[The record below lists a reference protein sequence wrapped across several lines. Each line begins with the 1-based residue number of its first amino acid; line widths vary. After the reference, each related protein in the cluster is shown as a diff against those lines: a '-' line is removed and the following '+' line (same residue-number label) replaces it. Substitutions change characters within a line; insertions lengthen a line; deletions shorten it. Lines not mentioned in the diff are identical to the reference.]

1 MSNHHTEEEI
11 SVPELII
18 KGQKY
23 FQFLKKRQLIVWL
36 WVLTFFIIGIIIAIN
51 RDDEYEAVNVILSYS
66 SSSNAMGGNQAAS
79 RLAGLAG
86 ITLPNTQQQ
95 SGRVISEFMIP
106 NLLNT
111 YPVAYKLGS
120 KPLRFYSED
129 AVMTGI
135 EFFSE
140 PPNKTFIDHVKYWT
154 IEAPGRIIHWIVRKL
169 SAEPQRIRA
178 PETTQIELDK
188 LSTPSTSS
196 NPTSSNQRED
206 HLYVD
211 MRTHFAL
218 SDLTSRVT
226 VSLDLNVISISAIM
240 PDAYAA
246 ADLAQHATDILM
258 QEVVNFEIRKTEEEL
273 AFLLELYAESE
284 VKYNNAL
291 DVLTQIQDR
300 LRGITSTTASIELTR
315 AQGNVEIARQQFQQ
329 ITLRVEEARIK
340 LKEDTPMFAVLN
352 PIQIPQRPVQGSPI
366 GLVIVFIFLGL
377 ILGVGWVTV
386 RGMYDAMTAEV
397 DEKAVA

>member
-1 MSNHHTEEEI
+1 MSKHQTEEEI

-23 FQFLKKRQLIVWL
+23 FQFLKRRQLVIWL
-36 WVLTFFIIGIIIAIN
+36 WIATFFIIGVVFAIT
-51 RDDEYEAVNVILSYS
+51 RDEEYEATNVVLSYS
-66 SSSNAMGGNQAAS
+66 STQTGAGTTQAAN

-86 ITLPNTQQQ
+86 ITLPGAQQQ
-95 SGRVISEFMIP
+95 GGRVISELMIP
-106 NLLNT
+106 SLLTT
-111 YPVAYKLGS
+111 YPVAHKLGS
-120 KPLRFYSED
+120 QPLRFYSEGSE
-129 AVMTGI
+129 MSGI
-135 EFFSE
+135 EYFSE
-140 PPNKTFIDHVKYWT
+140 PPDKSIFDHLKYWT
-154 IEAPGRIIHWIVRKL
+154 IQIPGRIINWIVVKL
-169 SAEPQRIRA
+169 SSEPQRIRP
-178 PETTQIELDK
+178 PETTGQLEQDQTATGAT
-188 LSTPSTSS
+188 STDQ
-196 NPTSSNQRED
+196 QRSKED
-206 HLYVD
+206 HLFVD

-218 SDLTSRVT
+218 MDLTSRVT
-226 VSLDLNVISISAIM
+226 VNVDMNVITISAIM

-284 VKYNNAL
+284 AKYNNAL

-340 LKEDTPMFAVLN
+340 LKEDTPTFAVLN
-352 PIQIPQRPVQGSPI
+352 PIQIPQRPMQGSPI

-397 DEKAVA
+397 DDKAVA